1 MARLPKGQGVIP
13 LPPFSAFLASN
24 IPAVYDNTMSYYEE
38 LCALLKYLQDQVTP
52 ALNSNAEA
60 ITILSNYVEH
70 YFDNLDVQ
78 EEINNKLDEMV
89 ESGEL
94 QRILN
99 SPATTD
105 NIGGVIIGN
114 GINVDASGKIDVKA
128 GDGITVDEDGVSVTP
143 FTNYLNIACNKV
155 TYVNGT
161 TSTTV
166 NYSIIPAEYSPK
178 IVMSDPL
185 DADTQ
190 RRASDIDYLYKP
202 TLMTNLSPWNTDSN
216 VTYGPLIVDNVVK
229 VENNL
234 ADGTGW
240 NRPIIGIDDDGMLHN
255 ISGDTAASA
264 VNMKY
269 ACRAWQCLYNDGE
282 TNPNLGATIE
292 PRTFL
297 AQDYDG
303 NYLVGVCG
311 GRTATDTGMTL
322 QNIISF
328 VRTELNFSARLI
340 YNLDGGGSSN
350 ILYHGIRQNSTIAG
364 EDRACPTWLVWTS
377 QTAKDNGEF
386 RSQSI
391 NNIALLGEEIGEYG
405 VVFTGS
411 DVVKP
416 SANVSFGPQSVGM
429 ITAHRQCTIN
439 FAFTASA
446 NLSSYTEIIDKLP
459 QPATGGN
466 VYIMIENTGT
476 HTFYSTY
483 LSNSS
488 NYSGY
493 SRLRNIQTL
502 PAGDYQVNITYV
514 ATLQY

>member
-1 MARLPKGQGVIP
+1 MAHLPKGQGVIP

-38 LCALLKYLQDQVTP
+38 LCALLKYLNDQVTP

-99 SPATTD
+99 TPATTD
-105 NIGGVIIGN
+105 NIGGVIIGDGLDVAAN
-114 GINVDASGKIDVKA
+114 GKIDVKA
-128 GDGITVDEDGVSVTP
+128 GDDITVDENGVSVTP
-143 FTNYLNIACNKV
+143 YTNYLDVTTNKV
-155 TYVNGT
+155 TYTSGT
-161 TSTTV
+161 TNTTV
-166 NYSIIPAEYSPK
+166 NYSIIPAQYTPK
-178 IVMSDPL
+178 IVMSNPL
-185 DADTQ
+185 NANTQ
-190 RRASDIDYLYKP
+190 RRASEIDYLYKP
-202 TLMTNLSPWNTDSN
+202 TIMSNLSPWNTDTN
-216 VTYGPLIVDNVVK
+216 VTYGPLIVNNVVK

-234 ADGTGW
+234 SDGTGW
-240 NRPIIGIDDDGMLHN
+240 NRPIIGIDDNGMLHN
-255 ISGDTAASA
+255 INGNTAASS

-303 NYLVGVCG
+303 NYLIGTCG
-311 GRTATDTGMTL
+311 GRSATDTGMTL

-350 ILYHGIRQNSTIAG
+350 LLYHGIRQNDTVAG
-364 EDRACPTWLVWTS
+364 EDRACPTWLVWS
-377 QTAKDNGEF
+377 SNTAKDNGEF

-391 NNIALLGEEIGEYG
+391 NNIALIDGETGEYG

-416 SANVSFGPQSVGM
+416 SSSVTFGPQSAGM

-446 NLSSYTEIIDKLP
+446 NLSAYTEIIDKLP
-459 QPATGGN
+459 QPLTGGN

-476 HTFYSTY
+476 HTLYSTY
-483 LSNSS
+483 LSNSV
-488 NYSGY
+488 NYTGY
-493 SRLRNIQTL
+493 SRLRNIQVL